1 MLKNEIMSKVGM
13 FSFITGII
21 IAGLLGIVEA
31 WTKLD
36 GTSGTTLFN
45 SDISGIIAWILVLLG
60 VIIGLLTVL
69 GEGTITK
76 KETPG
81 FLIAGM
87 ALLVM
92 YAVFKDLPAN
102 LSGIKEILE
111 SLSFTLAI
119 FVGPIVALLALKAVW
134 DMGKDV

>member
-1 MLKNEIMSKVGM
+1 M
-13 FSFITGII
+13 
-21 IAGLLGIVEA
+21 
-31 WTKLD
+31 
-36 GTSGTTLFN
+36 
-45 SDISGIIAWILVLLG
+45 
-60 VIIGLLTVL
+60 IIGLLTVL
-69 GEGTITK
+69 GDGTITK

-81 FLIAGM
+81 FLIAGI

-134 DMGKDV
+134 DMGKNV

>member
-31 WTKLD
+31 WMKLD
-36 GTSGTTLFN
+36 GTPGTTLFN

-92 YAVFKDLPAN
+92 YAVFKDLPSN

>member
-31 WTKLD
+31 WMKLD
-36 GTSGTTLFN
+36 GTPGTTLFN
-45 SDISGIIAWILVLLG
+45 SDIAGIIAWILVLLG

-87 ALLVM
+87 ALLIM
-92 YAVFKDLPAN
+92 YAVFKNLPAN